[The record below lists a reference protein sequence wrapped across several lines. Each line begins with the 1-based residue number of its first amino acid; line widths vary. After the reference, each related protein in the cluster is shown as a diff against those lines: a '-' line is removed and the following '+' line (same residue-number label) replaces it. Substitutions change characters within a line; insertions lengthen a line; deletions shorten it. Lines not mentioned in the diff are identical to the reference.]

1 MVSKAARAGTPG
13 TERTRRQQL
22 GLLRL
27 VIVLGLVD
35 GVTILLCPR
44 AITSANAVPWGG
56 LFAEMRNSCAEMKS
70 LAACQISSLVGA
82 VQRSREEMLLAQ
94 GIHHRRWTAWGSSS
108 LSWAFDTSSEPTL
121 RSLVAEAVMLTE

>member
-70 LAACQISSLVGA
+70 LAACQISSLG
-82 VQRSREEMLLAQ
+82 VQSKGRGRKC
-94 GIHHRRWTAWGSSS
+94 SS
-108 LSWAFDTSSEPTL
+108 LREYTTGAGRHGD
-121 RSLVAEAVMLTE
+121 RAV

>member
-70 LAACQISSLVGA
+70 LAACQISSLGGCSPKVEGGNA
-82 VQRSREEMLLAQ
+82 PRSGNTPPALDGM
-94 GIHHRRWTAWGSSS
+94 GIEQFELG
-108 LSWAFDTSSEPTL
+108 
-121 RSLVAEAVMLTE
+121 V